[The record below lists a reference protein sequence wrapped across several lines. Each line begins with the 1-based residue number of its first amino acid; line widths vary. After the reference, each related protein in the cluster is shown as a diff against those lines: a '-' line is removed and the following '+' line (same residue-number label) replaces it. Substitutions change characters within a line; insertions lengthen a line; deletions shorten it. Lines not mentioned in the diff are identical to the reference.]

1 MPDYPYLEEVNPSVL
16 RLGTR
21 LHRQLGMSTVL
32 DVGCGY
38 GALGRDFSRLG
49 LQVWGVE
56 RDPTAVKIASS
67 RLERVLAADLGDSD
81 QIAGELDGRHFD
93 ILMFSDVL
101 EHTVDPESV
110 VRRFLPYLR
119 AEGRL
124 VISVP
129 NVANW
134 VTRIALLAGRF
145 NYRDTG
151 VLDKTHLRF
160 FTRRSLVQ
168 LVEKCGLKV
177 ETMIYTP
184 MITRAILPLLKKRL
198 VTEDNEQV
206 EPTVI
211 SDSRAYRVYLRLVF
225 PIEQAIVRVA
235 PGLLAF
241 QMVVSA
247 KMPEVAS

>member
-21 LHRQLGMSTVL
+21 LHRESGMTTVL

-38 GALGRDFSRLG
+38 GALGRDFSRQG
-49 LQVWGVE
+49 LRVWGVE
-56 RDPTAVKIASS
+56 REPTAVKIASS
-67 RLERVLAADLGDSD
+67 RLERVLAADLGDVD
-81 QIAGELDGRHFD
+81 QIAGELDGRRFD

-101 EHTVDPESV
+101 EHTADPESV
-110 VRRFLPYLR
+110 IRRFLPYLS

-134 VTRIALLAGRF
+134 LTRFALLMGRF
-145 NYRDTG
+145 NYKDTG

-168 LVEKCGLKV
+168 LVETCGLQV
-177 ETMIYTP
+177 ETTTYTP
-184 MITRAILPLLKKRL
+184 MIVRAVLPLLKKRL
-198 VTEDNEQV
+198 ATEDRDQV
-206 EPTVI
+206 EPTII
-211 SDSRAYRVYLRLVF
+211 SDSPAYRTYLRFVF
-225 PIEQAIVRVA
+225 PIEQAIVRIA

-241 QMVVSA
+241 QIVVSA
-247 KMPEVAS
+247 KMAEVAS